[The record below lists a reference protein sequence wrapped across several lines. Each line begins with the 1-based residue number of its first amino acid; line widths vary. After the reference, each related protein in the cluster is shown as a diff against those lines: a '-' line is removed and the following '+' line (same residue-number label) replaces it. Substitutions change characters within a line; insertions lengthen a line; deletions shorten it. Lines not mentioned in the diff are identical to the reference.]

1 MLARATRCATALAQ
15 VTWTLKGS
23 QVAGVGSQPI
33 NRRTSVKRLFALLV
47 GVAFVAGTV
56 GFAVAQTGTTTTTD
70 KKPAADTKVS
80 DKKDTSMKKGSTKTA
95 SGTVKSASPDSIV
108 VAGKEKGKD
117 AEWTF
122 AVDEKTKVKKGGK
135 DTMAK
140 DLAAGDR
147 VTVRYMD
154 HEGKATAMN
163 VSASAPKKAETKP
176 AEKK

>member
-1 MLARATRCATALAQ
+1 
-15 VTWTLKGS
+15 
-23 QVAGVGSQPI
+23 
-33 NRRTSVKRLFALLV
+33 VKRLFALLV

-56 GFAVAQTGTTTTTD
+56 GFAAAGTATTTD
-70 KKPAADTKVS
+70 TKTS
-80 DKKDTSMKKGSTKTA
+80 DKSMKKGSTKTA
-95 SGTVKSASPDSIV
+95 TGTVKSASPDSIV
-108 VAGKEKGKD
+108 VAGKDKGKD

-135 DTMAK
+135 DSMAK

>member
-1 MLARATRCATALAQ
+1 MVIRSGQMLARATRCATALAQ
-15 VTWTLKGS
+15 VTWRLKGS

-56 GFAVAQTGTTTTTD
+56 GFAVAQTGTTTD

-122 AVDEKTKVKKGGK
+122 AVDEKTKVKKAGK
-135 DTMAK
+135 DSTAK
-140 DLAAGDR
+140 DVTPGDK
-147 VTVRYMD
+147 VTVRYM
-154 HEGKATAMN
+154 
-163 VSASAPKKAETKP
+163 
-176 AEKK
+176 

>member
-1 MLARATRCATALAQ
+1 M
-15 VTWTLKGS
+15 
-23 QVAGVGSQPI
+23 
-33 NRRTSVKRLFALLV
+33 NRLFALLV
-47 GVAFVAGTV
+47 GIAFVTGTV
-56 GFAVAQTGTTTTTD
+56 GVAVAQTATTTTD
-70 KKPAADTKVS
+70 KKPAADTKMS
-80 DKKDTSMKKGSTKTA
+80 DKKDASAKKPATKTA

-122 AVDEKTKVKKGGK
+122 AVDDKTKVKKGGK

-140 DLAAGDR
+140 DLAAGDK

-154 HEGKATAMN
+154 HDGKATAMN
-163 VSASAPKKAETKP
+163 VTASAKKAETKP

>member
-1 MLARATRCATALAQ
+1 M
-15 VTWTLKGS
+15 
-23 QVAGVGSQPI
+23 
-33 NRRTSVKRLFALLV
+33 KRLFALFV
-47 GVAFVAGTV
+47 GAAFVAGTV
-56 GFAVAQTGTTTTTD
+56 GFVAAQTSTTTTD
-70 KKPAADTKVS
+70 KKPATDTKMS

-95 SGTVKSASPDSIV
+95 TGTVKSASPDSIV
-108 VAGKEKGKD
+108 VAGKDKGKD